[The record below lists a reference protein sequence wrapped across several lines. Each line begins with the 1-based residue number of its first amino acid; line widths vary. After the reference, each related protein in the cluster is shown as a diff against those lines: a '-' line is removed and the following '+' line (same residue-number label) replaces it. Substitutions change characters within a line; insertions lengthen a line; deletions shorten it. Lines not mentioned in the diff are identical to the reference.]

1 MSITDQQIVA
11 YIEQIFA
18 RYDWDYSGTLDA
30 AELAIFFNDLY
41 RMMGINQVVSVPEA
55 QQALKLIDTNY
66 DGRASKAEL
75 FEAFRGTLQR

>member
-41 RMMGINQVVSVPEA
+41 RMMGINQVVSVP
-55 QQALKLIDTNY
+55 
-66 DGRASKAEL
+66 
-75 FEAFRGTLQR
+75 